1 MPEESHKTPMTDQLP
16 DNLRLLLVD
25 DEANILR
32 SLQRVLRKE
41 PYELVMA
48 GSGQAAIEVLEN
60 QRIDLAHPAQHR
72 ASPLALGDPDPA
84 YRACRS
90 ELHHQGHQ

>member
-1 MPEESHKTPMTDQLP
+1 MTDKLP
-16 DNLRLLLVD
+16 DNLRILLVD

-32 SLQRVLRKE
+32 SLQRILRKE

-60 QRIDLAHPAQHR
+60 QRIDLVMSDARMPGVDGPTLLSTVR
-72 ASPLALGDPDPA
+72 RRWPG
-84 YRACRS
+84 
-90 ELHHQGHQ
+90 